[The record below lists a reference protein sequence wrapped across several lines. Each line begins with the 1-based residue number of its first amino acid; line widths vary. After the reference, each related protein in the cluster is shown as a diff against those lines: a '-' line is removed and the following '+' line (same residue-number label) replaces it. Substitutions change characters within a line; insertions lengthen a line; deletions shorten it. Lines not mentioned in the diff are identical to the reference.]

1 MQQHVRERDGT
12 RQRVLQS
19 GRYGLMTH
27 STSVTTNNA
36 KTRTTE
42 IKVNVNRS
50 VIYDCAQD

>member
-42 IKVNVNRS
+42 NKSEREPFGYI
-50 VIYDCAQD
+50 